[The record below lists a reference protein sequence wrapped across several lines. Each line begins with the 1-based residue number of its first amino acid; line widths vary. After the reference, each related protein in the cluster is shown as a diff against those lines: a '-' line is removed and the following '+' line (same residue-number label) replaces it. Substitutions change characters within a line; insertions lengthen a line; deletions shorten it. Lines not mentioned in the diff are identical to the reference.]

1 MGGFFHAVVHV
12 ELVRE
17 LRPVRL
23 GARAPV
29 VAELDLDRVQ
39 NGVVRGPDPNGV
51 PNGFL
56 KAATNISEFNIQ
68 NLLSWADHAVSESR
82 RMKTFTILSCQFAF
96 ILRMYRYLR
105 VCKDL

>member
-1 MGGFFHAVVHV
+1 MGIFHAVVHV

-39 NGVVRGPDPNGV
+39 DGVVRGSDPNGV

-56 KAATNISEFNIQ
+56 KAATKKVAFNLQ
-68 NLLSWADHAVSESR
+68 NLLARADHAVSESQ
-82 RMKTFTILSCQFAF
+82 RMKTPTSLTRTFVS
-96 ILRMYRYLR
+96 
-105 VCKDL
+105 

>member
-1 MGGFFHAVVHV
+1 MLNSNTKSRAGGIFHPVVHV

-39 NGVVRGPDPNGV
+39 DGVVRGPGRV
-51 PNGFL
+51 TNGFL
-56 KAATNISEFNIQ
+56 MAGTKKVAFNLQ
-68 NLLSWADHAVSESR
+68 NLLAWADHAVSESQ
-82 RMKTFTILSCQFAF
+82 RMKTLIRILVS
-96 ILRMYRYLR
+96 
-105 VCKDL
+105 